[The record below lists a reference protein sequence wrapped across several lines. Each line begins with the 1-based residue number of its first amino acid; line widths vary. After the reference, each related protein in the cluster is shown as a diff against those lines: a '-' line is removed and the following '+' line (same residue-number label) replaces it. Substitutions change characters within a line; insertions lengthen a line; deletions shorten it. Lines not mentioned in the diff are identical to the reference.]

1 MKKTWKRL
9 LCLALLIM
17 LCLGGSTAFS
27 DENGQLTV
35 KIGKDSSP
43 FQRKGIKVE
52 LFRISE
58 GVNDDDWAMLPAFS
72 SVTLPTVSTAQL
84 TDTALAGIRKIIEAE
99 NITPTATGVTDSK
112 GKIVFS
118 NLKTGVYFGRVTK
131 GPKYLTV
138 QDFLIS
144 VPQKQNGNWSYA
156 AEADLKFDYA
166 PPEPTEEPT
175 AEPTAEPTPEPTVM
189 PPPRP
194 TPTSA
199 ATTARPTSS
208 PQPTPTARPN
218 PYHLVIHYIYAETGD
233 TAWPDHSETL
243 WENDAYD
250 VLSPIL
256 PEYLYDIAEVT
267 GVMPAHNLEYTVM
280 YFTKKPGW
288 SYYNIEDYETALGIG
303 TIWMHVGVCFE

>member
-27 DENGQLTV
+27 DGSGQLTV
-35 KIGKDSSP
+35 KIGKDDSP
-43 FQRKGIKVE
+43 FQRNGIRVE

-58 GVNDDDWAMLPAFS
+58 NAVGDNWSMLPAFS
-72 SVTLPTVSTAQL
+72 SVTLPSVSTAQQ
-84 TDTALAGIRKIIEAE
+84 TDTALADIRQIIGME
-99 NITPTATGVTDSK
+99 NIEPTAAGTTDSN

-118 NLKTGVYFGRVTK
+118 GLAKGVYFGRVTE
-131 GPKYLTV
+131 GPEYLTV
-138 QDFLIS
+138 QDFLVS
-144 VPQKQNGNWSYA
+144 VPQKQNGSWSNA
-156 AEADLKFDYA
+156 AEADLKYDYT

-175 AEPTAEPTPEPTVM
+175 AEPTPKPTPTVM

-199 ATTARPTSS
+199 ATTAKPT
-208 PQPTPTARPN
+208 PVPKPTPTPTPS
-218 PYHLVIHYIYAETGD
+218 PYRLVIHYIYAETGD

-243 WENDAYD
+243 WEGDAYD

-256 PEYLYDIAEVT
+256 PEYLYDIAEVA
-267 GVMPAHNLEYTVM
+267 GLMPGHNVEFTVM

-288 SYYNIEDYETALGIG
+288 SYYNIDDYETALGIG
-303 TIWMHVGVCFE
+303 TIQMHVGVCFE